1 MKVVTQQGD
10 TVDALCWRYYGR
22 TDGTVETV
30 LEANNGLADYGPV
43 LPLGL
48 AVEMP
53 DISTVQATKP
63 LIQLFD

>member
-1 MKVVTQQGD
+1 MKVITQQGD

-30 LEANNGLADYGPV
+30 LEANNGLADHGPV
-43 LPLGL
+43 LPVGL
-48 AVEMP
+48 TVEMP